1 ETVVGQCAAAAQRH
15 CPGADVNGRRRI
27 ERQAHAVT
35 GDLVVAKLLRVE
47 VAQACDHGI
56 AKRTG
61 REGSTRFDQGD
72 RDTRIGLLEGAGEG
86 GPGETPTDDDDTRI
100 SLRDRGGMHEG
111 RRGAGSGDA
120 EKLTTTDV

>member
-1 ETVVGQCAAAAQRH
+1 MMTTPPSSMASSWRRSSVVCSPAFHACGSCWVIPRQGVPADVDPWRQNETVVGQCAAAAQRH

-61 REGSTRFDQGD
+61 RE
-72 RDTRIGLLEGAGEG
+72 
-86 GPGETPTDDDDTRI
+86 
-100 SLRDRGGMHEG
+100 
-111 RRGAGSGDA
+111 
-120 EKLTTTDV
+120 